1 MIVIFTIYIGFS
13 TLKKKH
19 FISTLYQLTMNKKSV
34 ASTSENFELKQD
46 KNKNS
51 KSLLRS
57 ILIFPYDE
65 NELKTTVEDIYNKR
79 SSAFITGNLLSLN
92 QYFDTSQKYGVWALE
107 HEVKRVKYLHDW
119 SKERGMNF
127 TNVNSTIR
135 IKKIYPGS
143 KLVKLALEESYK
155 FDYVYPQ
162 DEDPTTN
169 SFGVGIRH
177 TLSLTKKDD
186 KWMVYNDWY
195 TDCFEDALQAYT
207 GDIKE
212 NLTPSNPSDTTLKRL
227 EHMPAMQH
235 QTYKKPYY
243 NREKAAAYADKYCG
257 AAWGS
262 SNNFKYNKKYKDFNG
277 IGGDCTN
284 FASQVLGDKE
294 GGELPMDYTW
304 RCEYSRFGNSQ
315 GTMAWVNADGLKNY
329 LVYSGKG
336 GVIKRGTFK
345 ELIAPLPE
353 LPNGTVGKLQLAD
366 LVCYEKKSNID
377 HFGVVTG
384 WDSHGYPLINSHT
397 TDRYHVPWDLG
408 WGDNKI
414 RFFLIH
420 ING

>member
-1 MIVIFTIYIGFS
+1 M
-13 TLKKKH
+13 
-19 FISTLYQLTMNKKSV
+19 
-34 ASTSENFELKQD
+34 
-46 KNKNS
+46 
-51 KSLLRS
+51 
-57 ILIFPYDE
+57 
-65 NELKTTVEDIYNKR
+65 
-79 SSAFITGNLLSLN
+79 LSLN

-143 KLVKLALEESYK
+143 KLVKITLEESYK

-162 DEDPTTN
+162 DEVPTTN

-186 KWMVYNDWY
+186 KWVIYNDWY

-243 NREKAAAYADKYCG
+243 NREKASAYADKYCG

-315 GTMAWVNADGLKNY
+315 GTLAWVNADGLKNY

-336 GVIKRGTFK
+336 SVIKRGTFK

-353 LPNGTVGKLQLAD
+353 IPNGTVGKLQLAD